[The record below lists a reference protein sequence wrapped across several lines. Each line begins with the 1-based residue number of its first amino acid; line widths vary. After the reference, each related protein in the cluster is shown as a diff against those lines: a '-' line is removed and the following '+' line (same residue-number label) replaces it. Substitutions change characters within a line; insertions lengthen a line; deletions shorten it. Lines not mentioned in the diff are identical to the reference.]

1 MILYIRTR
9 YFVGVYEYARSYKFI
24 CGKLLFNNIQLTYVT
39 EIIIANSSDQ
49 SCNLAT
55 VLKYKKPRLLKKL
68 KLIQI
73 HCTTLCGAG
82 LTVNTLGRLVI

>member
-1 MILYIRTR
+1 MHVHIN
-9 YFVGVYEYARSYKFI
+9 SYVVSYCLITFS
-24 CGKLLFNNIQLTYVT
+24 LHYYVT

-73 HCTTLCGAG
+73 HCTTLCSAG
-82 LTVNTLGRLVI
+82 LTVNTLGRLII